1 MKKYEGSWKNHI
13 KEGQKKA
20 VKEIKTE
27 TKEELVIVE
36 DINPFDGCGI
46 TRYKTNNIDELI
58 EKLNREFAQSITNI
72 KIL

>member
-13 KEGQKKA
+13 KEGQKA
-20 VKEIKTE
+20 AKETKTE
-27 TKEELVIVE
+27 TKEELVIVK

-46 TRYKTNNIDELI
+46 TRCKTNNIDELI